1 MTVRPVRDAAEFS
14 SDGLS
19 TLLHYQLLKQRLGL
33 EIARL
38 QDEQHPTCQAVV
50 AIGHRAFFRGEGEI
64 VDALIVRE
72 PGTAVELFDLGVF
85 ENRDAVLVSSGHGG
99 SLFLRGRGTHLLYT
113 VPKLTPKPKRRATS
127 LACGA
132 VFILDLHLVSA
143 DRQSPCHQLQQN
155 IVALSPSTNH
165 QVFPCRLTIGL
176 SGASLRA
183 YRDGIFSVSRTDPR
197 LKPTG
202 DLGHWRYF
210 AEILAFA
217 RLRPT
222 SVVWCEYYI
231 ISICSVHSSVNLL
244 PHFVRMM
251 LFLWHKN
258 ARQSRNR
265 VSSRNFGAA
274 ASSFGLSG

>member
-1 MTVRPVRDAAEFS
+1 MVQSIGGWLSAFLDCDSEYIFSERLVNSCPEPVLNPLDGDNLLLS
-14 SDGLS
+14 SDLI
-19 TLLHYQLLKQRLGL
+19 QRLSQSSRL
-33 EIARL
+33 LTARIQAGDTKANPFL
-38 QDEQHPTCQAVV
+38 KRQDM
-50 AIGHRAFFRGEGEI
+50 
-64 VDALIVRE
+64 
-72 PGTAVELFDLGVF
+72 
-85 ENRDAVLVSSGHGG
+85 
-99 SLFLRGRGTHLLYT
+99 LL
-113 VPKLTPKPKRRATS
+113 
-127 LACGA
+127 A

-165 QVFPCRLTIGL
+165 RVFPCRLTIGL

-274 ASSFGLSG
+274 ASSFGLSGIRYSSEQ